1 MVSDSVGS
9 ASGGSSNGNVT
20 GTGRSASPMERYRH
34 DLEQDGFQYDA
45 AQEKAVEHL
54 QRLYKELTS
63 TPREQ
68 LKPAAKTS
76 EKPAKSMLGGL
87 FSRSRSEPET
97 HDPADSP
104 VPTVR
109 GLYFWGGVGRGK
121 TWLVDTFFA
130 ALPFSDKMRTHFN
143 RFMQRVHHELGVFKG
158 ESDPLKKVAARFAQ
172 EARVICFDEFYVK
185 DITDAMILGRLFEA
199 LFAEGVVLVATSNI
213 VPDKLYENGLQR
225 ARFLPAI
232 ALLNRHCEV
241 VNVDSGIDYRSRALE
256 QVELFL
262 TPDDS
267 DNEAALEKLFTQV
280 AKNDGERDG
289 EVRINGRALDVK
301 RESGGVIWFDFKALC
316 DGPRSQN
323 DYIELANRYHTVLV
337 SHVPQMDGY
346 KDDQMRRFISM
357 VDEFYDRA
365 VKMAMTLASEVDAI
379 YSDGNLVFEFERTLS
394 RLKEMESKE
403 FLNVPHKSQQV
414 G

>member
-1 MVSDSVGS
+1 MVSDSTGS
-9 ASGGSSNGNVT
+9 VSKPSSQGETTAAERT
-20 GTGRSASPMERYRH
+20 GSPMERYRR
-34 DLEQDGFQYDA
+34 DLEQEGFQCDA
-45 AQEKAVEHL
+45 AQEQAVKHL
-54 QRLYKELTS
+54 QRLYEDLTS
-63 TPREQ
+63 TPREK
-68 LKPAAKTS
+68 LKPAAKSS

-87 FSRSRSEPET
+87 FSRAKSEPEE

-104 VPTVR
+104 IPTVR

-121 TWLVDTFFA
+121 TWLVDTFFDS
-130 ALPFSDKMRTHFN
+130 LPFDDKMRTHFN

-185 DITDAMILGRLFEA
+185 DITDAMILGRLFES

-232 ALLNRHCEV
+232 ALLKRHCEV
-241 VNVDSGIDYRSRALE
+241 VNVDSGVDYRLRALE

-262 TPDDS
+262 TPDNDA
-267 DNEAALEKLFTQV
+267 NESALEKLFSQV
-280 AKNDGERDG
+280 AKGEGERDG
-289 EVRINGRALDVK
+289 EVRINGRALQAK
-301 RESGGVIWFDFKALC
+301 READGVIWFDFKALC

-337 SHVPQMDGY
+337 SHVPQMDGN

-365 VKMAMTLASEVDAI
+365 VKMAMTLANDVASI

-394 RLKEMESKE
+394 RLKEMETKE
-403 FLNVPHKSQQV
+403 FLNLPHKSQQA